1 MSILELAALQFSRRD
16 YERVNEIASI
26 TSFLP
31 GIDGLLFHCDAE
43 SGYLATP
50 LHLGD
55 CGGWKS

>member
-1 MSILELAALQFSRRD
+1 M
-16 YERVNEIASI
+16 RVNEIASI